1 MKKFLFSFLVGG
13 LILAPGAVFAEE
25 PECPTG
31 QEGHAA
37 QLLLN
42 KAGCEGGYNTNPEES
57 SLTVIIAKMIRNVF
71 ALLGIL
77 MVVYTVWAGFKWMTA
92 AGDSGQVD
100 EAKNMLKNAVIG
112 MAIMLMAFSIAQ
124 FVVGSLSKSVSSSG
138 EVEAGQ
144 Q

>member
-1 MKKFLFSFLVGG
+1 MKKFLFSFLACLLLFSPVA
-13 LILAPGAVFAEE
+13 IFADESEDEE
-25 PECPTG
+25 
-31 QEGHAA
+31 QIHAA
-37 QLLLN
+37 QDLLN
-42 KAGCEGGYNTNPEES
+42 KTGAAGGYNTNPEEAN
-57 SLTVIIAKMIRNVF
+57 LTVVIAKMIRNVF
-71 ALLGIL
+71 ALLGIV

-144 Q
+144 P